1 MKLGLLVL
9 VASAISAFG
18 IVAYLGDEATL
29 DLRLAVWLGM
39 LAPLAATLC
48 SMVAINR
55 AHRRDPAS
63 LTRVMI
69 GAFVA
74 KVFFF
79 GGYVMLVV
87 KAGWVRP
94 NPFAISFVSYFFA
107 LHIIEAFR
115 LRRLVT
121 ST

>member
-1 MKLGLLVL
+1 MKLGLLIL
-9 VASAISAFG
+9 AGSAVSSFG

-48 SMVAINR
+48 SMVVLDR
-55 AHRRDPAS
+55 AYRRDPAS

-69 GAFVA
+69 GAFVT

-79 GGYVMLVV
+79 GGYVVLVV

-94 NPFAISFVSYFFA
+94 TPFAISFVSYFFA